1 MIRGAQLAVQDG
13 PDAIEHDP
21 YGGHEEGCRWVCAT
35 YKYHGDG
42 VRTGA
47 LEFYGADERQV
58 RRERRVEWEP
68 PVGIL
73 DVRWAAP
80 ETVVV
85 VAGSDGS
92 VWEVQN
98 GKPVADACTR
108 LLYKDEQRARVTLS
122 VEVDRGLDGAG
133 DRCVA
138 TFSDGA
144 VGVLHRQRPS
154 LEWYAEQAHAG
165 EVWSCAFHPDAHGI
179 LSGADDGYVR
189 GWDVRL
195 ASKRASKRLELRPH
209 QGLGVTSL
217 HALSATHFLTG
228 GYDEWLRLWDE
239 RCLQQPLAA
248 LQLPGGVWRIQ
259 CRGTQWLCACMQG
272 GAAAG
277 QWDGDELRLEQVLS
291 MDTDAELVYGV
302 AWLCAREGEK
312 GPACVTSSFYEG
324 TLCLWHNR

>member
-1 MIRGAQLAVQDG
+1 MIRGAQLTVQDG

-21 YGGHEEGCRWVCAT
+21 HAGHEEGCRWVCAT
-35 YKYHGDG
+35 YRYRGDG

-47 LEFYGADERQV
+47 LEFYGADESQV
-58 RRERRVEWEP
+58 RRERRVELEP

-80 ETVVV
+80 ETVVA
-85 VAGSDGS
+85 AGSDGS
-92 VWEVQN
+92 VWEVQSA
-98 GKPVADACTR
+98 KPVADACAH

-122 VEVDRGLDGAG
+122 VEVDRGPDGAG
-133 DRCVA
+133 GRCVA

-144 VGVLHRQRPS
+144 VGVLHRHRPS
-154 LEWYAEQAHAG
+154 LAWYAEHAHTG
-165 EVWSCAFHPDAHGI
+165 EVWSCAFHPDVHGI

-189 GWDVRL
+189 GWDVR
-195 ASKRASKRLELRPH
+195 AAGKCASKRLELRPH

-248 LQLPGGVWRIQ
+248 LHLPGGVWRIQ
-259 CRGTQWLCACMQG
+259 CRGKQWLCACMQG
-272 GAAAG
+272 GAAVG
-277 QWDGDELRLEQVLS
+277 QVDKGELRLQQVLS

-302 AWLCAREGEK
+302 AWLCARPGEK
-312 GPACVTSSFYEG
+312 RPVCVTSSFYEG